1 MFSNSYPPPLFDIAH
16 VHSSQFSCM
25 ESLTW
30 IWGGGGENAD
40 CSIAVLGFN
49 VQITSGISVPE
60 NNSYSSPTIVHE
72 ITCTVLLF
80 HFFFS
85 STST

>member
-1 MFSNSYPPPLFDIAH
+1 MD
-16 VHSSQFSCM
+16 M
-25 ESLTW
+25 
-30 IWGGGGENAD
+30 GRGGENAD

-80 HFFFS
+80 HFFFLPQVHEGFCFFF
-85 STST
+85 